1 VSDSIDVRSA
11 SEHRVAK
18 MKGERL
24 VGSPSVVSQFKPP
37 MNILLWDWEIAKTEI
52 DEDRNRI

>member
-1 VSDSIDVRSA
+1 MFAGA

-18 MKGERL
+18 MKGARL

-37 MNILLWDWEIAKTEI
+37 INILLWDCEIAKTEF
-52 DEDRNRI
+52 DEDGNRI